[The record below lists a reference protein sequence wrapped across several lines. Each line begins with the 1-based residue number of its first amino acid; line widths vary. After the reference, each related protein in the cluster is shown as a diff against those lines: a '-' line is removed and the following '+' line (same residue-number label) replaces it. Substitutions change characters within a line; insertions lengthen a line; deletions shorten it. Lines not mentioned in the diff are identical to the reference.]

1 MTAIRRLLWA
11 SLVLGFGHIVFGAI
25 VRITGSGMG
34 CGDHWPKCHGY
45 WIPPFDRADLII
57 EVSHRYFAAFL
68 SFTIAALAVVA
79 FLRRRTTGVGGVGG
93 ALRPIILSAVLVV
106 TAALFGAAT
115 VKFELANKGVIV
127 THLAIA
133 MALLATLLVAL
144 GRAGA
149 LPSLGSGNPG
159 SSARAMRGAYAAV
172 ALTFLALVLGALT
185 AHVPGANSSC
195 PGLPLCS
202 GSLVPI
208 DATQH
213 LQYTHR
219 VVAYVLYL
227 HLIATVITAL
237 RRGDWA
243 RGRAAL
249 VAVLVATAQIAVAFV
264 MVTLE
269 LPAVW
274 RSLHEAVGTLLWIFV
289 VTYALR
295 IHRGATVPARVG
307 AKAPVGSPEL
317 AT

>member
-1 MTAIRRLLWA
+1 MMAIRRLLWA

-45 WIPPFDRADLII
+45 WIPPFDRTDLII
-57 EVSHRYFAAFL
+57 EVSHRYFAALL
-68 SFTIAALAVVA
+68 SFTILALAILA
-79 FLRRRTTGVGGVGG
+79 FARRRRPGVGGPGG
-93 ALRPIILSAVLVV
+93 VLHPVILSAVLVV

-115 VKFELANKGVIV
+115 VKLELANKGVIV

-133 MALLATLLVAL
+133 MSLLATLLVAL
-144 GRAGA
+144 DRAGS
-149 LPSLGSGNPG
+149 LPSLGASASA
-159 SSARAMRGAYAAV
+159 SSPRSAYV
-172 ALTFLALVLGALT
+172 ALTLTFLALVLGALT

-202 GSLVPI
+202 GSLFPV
-208 DATQH
+208 DSTQH

-219 VVAYVLYL
+219 IVAYSLFL
-227 HLIATVITAL
+227 HLATTAIAAL
-237 RRGDWA
+237 RRGDAA

-249 VAVLVATAQIAVAFV
+249 VVVGVASAQIVVAFV
-264 MVTLE
+264 MITLE

-274 RSLHEAVGTLLWIFV
+274 RSLHEAVGTLLWIAV
-289 VTYALR
+289 VAFALR
-295 IHRGATVPARVG
+295 VRRTGADHSPSRSKARVG
-307 AKAPVGSPEL
+307 APEL

>member
-1 MTAIRRLLWA
+1 MSAIRRLLWA

-45 WIPPFDRADLII
+45 WIPPFDRTDLVI

-68 SFTIAALAVVA
+68 SFTIVALAVVA
-79 FLRRRTTGVGGVGG
+79 FLRRRSPGVGGPGG
-93 ALRPIILSAVLVV
+93 VLRPVILSAVLVV

-133 MALLATLLVAL
+133 MTLLAMLLVAL
-144 GRAGA
+144 ERAGA
-149 LPSLGSGNPG
+149 LPSLGTAGAG
-159 SSARAMRGAYAAV
+159 ARPVRGAYAAV

-185 AHVPGANSSC
+185 AHVPGANTSC
-195 PGLPLCS
+195 SGLPLCS
-202 GSLVPI
+202 GSLFPV
-208 DATQH
+208 DAAQH

-219 VVAYVLYL
+219 VVAYALYL
-227 HLIATVITAL
+227 HLLATSVVAL
-237 RRGDWA
+237 RRGDAA

-249 VAVLVATAQIAVAFV
+249 VAVVVATTQIAVAFV
-264 MVTLE
+264 MVTLQ

-274 RSLHEAVGTLLWIFV
+274 RSLHEAVGTLLWIIV
-289 VTYALR
+289 VGYALR
-295 IHRGATVPARVG
+295 VHRGAGAPARER
-307 AKAPVGSPEL
+307 ANAPVGSPEL